1 MPMAGKQSGDSARA
15 KLRPGVTQSHRG
27 RLVRNLTIMG
37 LVVSFLFMVVSN
49 SLNPKAEELSAE
61 EQQQAEFEAQAQVN
75 SEPSV
80 EAAPANP
87 FEVLRV
93 ATLPPD
99 FESSESYKNLI
110 ASATETASALSTY
123 SSKGS
128 PEKYVAS
135 VPHLDEKMKKE
146 LTASAQRMWP
156 EVKEAGVA
164 VTGSD
169 SGIDPVVRA
178 FDEEASLAT
187 VEVVVKQT
195 VHQQSD
201 GSSGSQTRA
210 YLLDLVGT
218 ENSKGDTTWVVGG
231 FEKQ

>member
-1 MPMAGKQSGDSARA
+1 MPMAGKQSGETRV

-27 RLVRNLTIMG
+27 RLVRNLAILG
-37 LVVSFLFMVVSN
+37 LVLSFLFMMVSN
-49 SLNPKAEELSAE
+49 SLNPKPEELSAQ
-61 EQQQAEFEAQAQVN
+61 EQQQAEFEAQTKVN

-110 ASATETASALSTY
+110 STATETASALSTY

-146 LTASAQRMWP
+146 LTASAKRMWP
-156 EVKEAGVA
+156 EVKGTAVT

-169 SGIDPVVRA
+169 SGIDPVVRNY
-178 FDEEASLAT
+178 DEEASLAT

-195 VHQQSD
+195 VQRQSD
-201 GSSGSQTRA
+201 GSSVSQTRA

-218 ENSKGDTTWVVGG
+218 ENSKGDTSWVVGG